1 MDISSLKNNAD
12 EAKKT
17 LESIKENQ
25 IKGMDMGDFI
35 FNKIITRLDPV
46 EYIERVLRAHL
57 PEERKHLHE
66 NQKELV
72 RAVCNPKIRK
82 VAALM
87 SRQSGKCFAKG
98 TRIMMADG
106 ESKPV
111 EYIAADDYVMGPNS
125 EAIKVNTISTGIEKM
140 YKIIPLDG
148 YTPFTVNISH
158 ILSLKNIITNN
169 IINISVKE
177 YLELPDNKKKELKGY
192 RAKVNY
198 AHQDIDFDPYNAGK
212 YSVYN
217 QLDKCTNN
225 DEHIR
230 YEVLAGIIDKSVIEE
245 FDGRLILKVHTYGEY
260 KDILCILRSLG
271 FNAYQVHDDR
281 NDLFAISFYGDFKK
295 IPVKEKSWIK
305 YDKYFHKIGTD
316 KHDLNINN
324 DCSLFDFE
332 TVYSGV
338 FDYYGFTL
346 EGDEHRFLLYDCT
359 VTHNTE
365 SIASFTGFLLDNY
378 PNMRIGIFTPR
389 IQQAEVSIGRIS
401 VFFQMNEERL
411 NNKIVSCTKQ
421 KIKLSNNSY
430 VSAVSASDQSNI
442 EGLTFDVIILDEAQK
457 VTDYTWSER
466 IVPMGGAFLEDTFVF
481 MEHALREQ
489 WR

>member
-12 EAKKT
+12 AAKQA

-35 FNKIITRLDPV
+35 FNKIITRLDPI

-57 PEERKHLHE
+57 PEEKRHLHE

-72 RAVCNPKIRK
+72 RAVCNPRIRK

-148 YTPFTVNISH
+148 YTSFTVNISH

-212 YSVYN
+212 YSV
-217 QLDKCTNN
+217 TT
-225 DEHIR
+225 
-230 YEVLAGIIDKSVIEE
+230 
-245 FDGRLILKVHTYGEY
+245 ILK
-260 KDILCILRSLG
+260 
-271 FNAYQVHDDR
+271 
-281 NDLFAISFYGDFKK
+281 
-295 IPVKEKSWIK
+295 P
-305 YDKYFHKIGTD
+305 
-316 KHDLNINN
+316 
-324 DCSLFDFE
+324 
-332 TVYSGV
+332 
-338 FDYYGFTL
+338 
-346 EGDEHRFLLYDCT
+346 
-359 VTHNTE
+359 
-365 SIASFTGFLLDNY
+365 
-378 PNMRIGIFTPR
+378 
-389 IQQAEVSIGRIS
+389 
-401 VFFQMNEERL
+401 
-411 NNKIVSCTKQ
+411 
-421 KIKLSNNSY
+421 
-430 VSAVSASDQSNI
+430 
-442 EGLTFDVIILDEAQK
+442 
-457 VTDYTWSER
+457 
-466 IVPMGGAFLEDTFVF
+466 
-481 MEHALREQ
+481 
-489 WR
+489 